1 MSEMKILKKTFI
13 FALIFSVVAC
23 FAATVPSVARA
34 EETVYDISEV
44 VSLVGSRREYE
55 MTVGAKNV
63 GEKILAYGESV
74 KFAYK
79 ERSDKNQYGHYSRTA
94 FGIGSYGIYF
104 YHTDGDIDVRT
115 CNMQSSAKN
124 WDRSGK
130 GFTTIP
136 DKTFKEYA
144 EVTVKAELKSGDENT
159 VVLTLSYPNGVVS
172 KEFAKDAD
180 SDMLFRFGDH
190 DVDGNFVKSLA
201 PKSDDEAPVIKV
213 EVSEFEVAAGSYPAE
228 NAFVVTDNSG
238 EFKVSVAWS
247 EGALDDLG
255 RLTVGRHVCTIT
267 ASDYDDNVATATITY
282 VVNEEQPL
290 TRYKVTFKADG
301 KVVKEVYYTKEAIEY
316 FAAPEV
322 PLKEGY
328 DGAWEDYELNFE
340 DITVNAVYTAKG
352 GGSESSEQSSEKP
365 SDNSPKRGGC
375 GSAAGGVPVLFGLTA
390 AAFICVKSK
399 SGKNRNDD

>member
-1 MSEMKILKKTFI
+1 M
-13 FALIFSVVAC
+13 
-23 FAATVPSVARA
+23 
-34 EETVYDISEV
+34 
-44 VSLVGSRREYE
+44 
-55 MTVGAKNV
+55 
-63 GEKILAYGESV
+63 
-74 KFAYK
+74 
-79 ERSDKNQYGHYSRTA
+79 
-94 FGIGSYGIYF
+94 
-104 YHTDGDIDVRT
+104 
-115 CNMQSSAKN
+115 
-124 WDRSGK
+124 
-130 GFTTIP
+130 
-136 DKTFKEYA
+136 
-144 EVTVKAELKSGDENT
+144 KAELKSGDENT

-267 ASDYDDNVATATITY
+267 ASDYDDNVATATIPY
-282 VVNEEQPL
+282 VVTEEEPL

-322 PLKEGY
+322 PLKDGY

-365 SDNSPKRGGC
+365 SDNSSRRGGC

>member
-1 MSEMKILKKTFI
+1 MKILRKAFI
-13 FALIFSVVAC
+13 FALILSVVAG

-44 VSLVGSRREYE
+44 VSRREYE
-55 MTVGAKNV
+55 MTVGTKNV
-63 GEKILAYGESV
+63 GEKRLAYGESV

-124 WDRSGK
+124 WDRGGK

-238 EFKVSVAWS
+238 EFKVSVSWS

-267 ASDYDDNVATATITY
+267 ASDYDDNVSTATITY
-282 VVNEEQPL
+282 VVTEEQPL
-290 TRYKVTFKADG
+290 TRYKVTFKAD
-301 KVVKEVYYTKEAIEY
+301 
-316 FAAPEV
+316 
-322 PLKEGY
+322 
-328 DGAWEDYELNFE
+328 
-340 DITVNAVYTAKG
+340 
-352 GGSESSEQSSEKP
+352 
-365 SDNSPKRGGC
+365 
-375 GSAAGGVPVLFGLTA
+375 
-390 AAFICVKSK
+390 
-399 SGKNRNDD
+399 